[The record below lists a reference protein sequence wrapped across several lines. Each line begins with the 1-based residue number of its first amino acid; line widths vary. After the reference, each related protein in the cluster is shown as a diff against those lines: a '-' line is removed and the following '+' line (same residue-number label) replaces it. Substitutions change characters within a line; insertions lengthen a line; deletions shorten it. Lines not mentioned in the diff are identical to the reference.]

1 MTIRQPK
8 QQPVRLEDAT
18 KRDVRTQF
26 GAVCW
31 RLKDEEVQILLITSR
46 GSGRWII
53 PKGWPMDQATPA
65 EAAQTEAWEEAG
77 VEGKAAPVCLGI
89 FSYSKELDP
98 GETLPC
104 VVAVFPVKVKEL
116 KKNYPERTARRR
128 KWFSAKKAAKLVDE
142 PELATM
148 IRNFDPKAL

>member
-8 QQPVRLEDAT
+8 QQPVQLEDVT

-31 RLKDEEVQILLITSR
+31 RVKDGDVQILLITSR

-77 VEGKAAPVCLGI
+77 VEGKVAPVCLGI

-98 GETLPC
+98 GEALPC

-128 KWFSAKKAAKLVDE
+128 KWFSPRKAAKLVDE

-148 IRNFDPKAL
+148 IKNFDPKAL